1 MIRVN
6 FVCLGNI
13 CRSPTGEA
21 VLRSMIAERNLDGTI
36 EIDSSGIIDY
46 HAGNPA
52 DPRMAHAARQRG
64 FDLTSIAR
72 QVTRGDFETFDLL
85 IAMDREVEESLR
97 EMAPS
102 DEALVKIRLMGAY
115 HPDADVRD
123 IPDPYY
129 GGGSEGFDLVI
140 DLIETACAEL
150 LAEIVREHGLKASGE
165 GGKDEGSADKPQPE
179 LS

>member
-21 VLRSMIAERNLDGTI
+21 VLRSMIAERDLGREI
-36 EIDSSGIIDY
+36 EIDSSGIIGY

-52 DPRMAHAARQRG
+52 DPRMTLAAQGRG
-64 FDLTSIAR
+64 YNLTSIAR
-72 QVTRGDFETFDLL
+72 QVTRRDFEAFDLL
-85 IAMDREVEESLR
+85 IAMDREVEASLR
-97 EMAPS
+97 EMAQN
-102 DEALVKIRLMGAY
+102 DDALKRIRLMGAY
-115 HPDADVRD
+115 HPDVDVRD

-150 LAEIVREHGLKASGE
+150 LAEIVREHGLKSS
-165 GGKDEGSADKPQPE
+165 GKDGKGE
-179 LS
+179 

>member
-21 VLRSMIAERNLDGTI
+21 VLRSMIADRNLSGAV
-36 EIDSSGIIDY
+36 EIDSSGIIGY

-52 DPRMAHAARQRG
+52 DPRMTHAAQRRG
-64 FDLTSIAR
+64 YDLTSIAR
-72 QVTRGDFETFDLL
+72 QVTLRDFQSFDLL

-102 DEALVKIRLMGAY
+102 DDALARIRLMGAY
-115 HPDADVRD
+115 HPDSDVRD

-150 LAEIVREHGLKASGE
+150 LAEIVREHGLKASG
-165 GGKDEGSADKPQPE
+165 GGEESAEKPR
-179 LS
+179 